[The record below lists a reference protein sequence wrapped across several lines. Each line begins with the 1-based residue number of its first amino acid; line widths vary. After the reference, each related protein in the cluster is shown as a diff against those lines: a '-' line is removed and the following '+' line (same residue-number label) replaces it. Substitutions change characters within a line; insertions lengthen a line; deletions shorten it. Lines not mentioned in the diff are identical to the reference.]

1 MNVTLRQLRLF
12 LALADSGSVSA
23 AARALHVTQPTA
35 SMQLKHIT
43 DSVGVPLYD
52 VISKKIYLTDLGRDL
67 AETAR
72 TMAQSW
78 EVFEQK
84 VSGSKGMTRGKMRI
98 AVVSTA
104 KYFMPRL
111 VGSFCKRFPEID
123 ISLEILNR
131 DGVLQ
136 RLRQNMDDL
145 YIMSKPPTDVQLNDE
160 VFMSNP
166 LVVIAAT
173 SDPLAK
179 LAAVPIEQLRE
190 RRFILR
196 EKGSGTR
203 MASDQHFRQHKFRPD
218 VRLELGSNE
227 AIKEAVAGGLGVGLV
242 SRHALHGL
250 AREHGVAVVDVSGF
264 PILSN
269 WHVVHAASK
278 QLPPVAAA
286 FKAHIMSEVAR
297 RKRR

>member
-264 PILSN
+264 PISSN